1 MKNNF
6 KKLAVIAGIF
16 ALSQNVNAQT
26 EKGFYVGVNAG
37 YAANVGG
44 TTNLSETFE
53 LFNSTEQADGS
64 ETFEYTKVGLG
75 KGMNFGITAGYMF
88 NKNIGA
94 ELGINYLMGG
104 KSEFTET
111 YLDGTNV
118 TKDIKGK
125 MLQFKPTLVLTAGYS
140 KINPYAKFGLTF
152 GQASAEATYASIQGT
167 NTFNA
172 VREIEGG
179 MSLGFH
185 SGIGLNYAIT
195 SKLTLFGEILYTGVT
210 FRPETATIT
219 SATAN
224 GIDVLGLIDT
234 EFTHTEFVTDFN
246 TNEPQNQDLPTKERA
261 VDIPFNNLGLN
272 VGVKFAL

>member
-44 TTNLSETFE
+44 TTNLAEQFE
-53 LFNSTEQADGS
+53 LYNSQELPGGNQS
-64 ETFEYTKVGLG
+64 IEIKKVGLG
-75 KGMNFGITAGYMF
+75 KGFNFGITAGYMF

-94 ELGINYLMGG
+94 ELGVNYLMGG

-111 YLDGTNV
+111 YLDGTNI

-152 GQASAEATYASIQGT
+152 GQASAEATYSERQGT
-167 NTFNA
+167 NTFNMT
-172 VREIEGG
+172 REFEGG

-185 SGIGLNYAIT
+185 SGLGLNYAIT

-210 FRPETATIT
+210 FRPETATVT
-219 SATAN
+219 SATEDGEN
-224 GIDVLGLIDT
+224 VLPFLDAS
-234 EFTHTEFVTDFN
+234 ESQTEFVDEFITGAPFN
-246 TNEPQNQDLPTKERA
+246 SNAPSKQPKIDM
-261 VDIPFNNLGLN
+261 PFNNLGLN